1 MSTVNLEHLF
11 KPSSVAV
18 IGASNRPHSVGQ
30 VIMRNLLAGGFDGPI
45 MPVNP
50 RSQSIGGVLAY
61 PDVENLPVVPELA
74 VICVPPQAVIP
85 VMECLDR
92 KGCKAAIVLTA
103 GLGSVPYDE
112 TRSVKQAMLEIAAR
126 NKMRLLGPNCLGLM
140 VPPIGLN
147 ASFSHQSASKGKIA
161 FVSQSGAL
169 CTAVLDW
176 AAARGVGFS
185 HFVSLGECDDVD
197 FGDVIDYLGSDPDT
211 RAIMLY
217 IESIHERRSFI
228 SAARAAS
235 RNKPILCIKSGRFA
249 EGAAAAASH
258 TGALAG
264 ADDVFDAAI
273 KRAGVLRVY
282 TIAEMFSAA
291 ETLSRMRPFRGDK
304 LGIITNGGGIGVLA
318 VDALI
323 ERHGHLAHLEQS
335 TIDNLNSVLPDTWSH
350 ANPVDIIGDAPGER
364 YAKSIDKVL
373 ADPNIDSL
381 LVMHAPTAITNP
393 VEVARG
399 VIDAVKNSKKN
410 ILTNW
415 VGEATVAP
423 ARVLFNE
430 AGLPTYNT
438 PEQAVAAFQ
447 HMVNYRKLQDL
458 LMETPPSV
466 PQDFTPEIDKARGI
480 IHLAIHSGRTMLT
493 EPEAKAVLDCY
504 GINTVKTLSVETT
517 EQAVATA
524 EKIGFPVALKI
535 LSDDISHKSDVGGVV
550 LNLES
555 GEEVHR
561 AATKMLKNIG
571 KQFPDA
577 RLRGFTVQEMV
588 KRQNAR
594 ELIVGMTTDPIFGPV
609 ILFGHG
615 GVEVEV
621 VRDRAMALPPLNMKL
636 ARELVEGTRIY
647 NLLKGYRDVPP
658 VNLEELYMTLVR
670 LSQLVVHLG
679 EVVELDMNPLLIDQK
694 GVIALDA
701 RIKVTPKVESDDK
714 RLAIHPYPRHLKQEI
729 VLEDGTKYMLRPIKP
744 EDEPAHYAFMSKL
757 TPEDIHF
764 RFFGSVRELPHSEMA
779 RQTQLDY
786 DRAMAF
792 VATVPNGTSQGD
804 IHGIVQVA
812 IDPNNEHAE
821 YAVMVR
827 SDIKGRGLGRIL
839 MEKMIEFCRAKGVA
853 TFIGQ
858 VLPNNRRMLTLCE
871 KLGFSRKYLEDEEV
885 FEVTLP
891 LGQPSKPHA

>member
-1 MSTVNLEHLF
+1 MSTINLDHLF
-11 KPSSVAV
+11 KPKSVAV
-18 IGASNRPHSVGQ
+18 IGASNRPHSVGH
-30 VIMRNLLAGGFDGPI
+30 VLMRNLLAGGFDGPI

-61 PDVENLPVVPELA
+61 PDVNSLPVVPELA
-74 VICVPPQAVIP
+74 VICVPPKAVVP
-85 VMECLDR
+85 VMECLAE
-92 KGCKAAIVLTA
+92 KCCLAAIVLTA
-103 GLGSVPYDE
+103 GLGAEQYDDKR
-112 TRSVKQAMLEIAAR
+112 TVKQAMLDIAAQR
-126 NKMRLLGPNCLGLM
+126 KMRLLGPNCLGLM
-140 VPPIGLN
+140 VPGIGLN
-147 ASFSHQSASKGKIA
+147 ASFSHQNIGSGKIA

-176 AAARGVGFS
+176 AAARGIGFS
-185 HFVSLGECDDVD
+185 HFISLGECDDVD
-197 FGDVIDYLGSDPDT
+197 FGDVIDYLGSDPNT

-282 TIAEMFSAA
+282 TVSEMFSAA

-304 LGIITNGGGIGVLA
+304 LGIVTNGGGIGVLA

-323 ERHGHLAHLEQS
+323 ERQGHLAQLDDS
-335 TIDNLNSVLPDTWSH
+335 TIAELDKVLPPTWSR

-364 YAKSIDKVL
+364 YAKAIETVL
-373 ADPNIDSL
+373 TDSNIDSL
-381 LVMHAPTAITNP
+381 LVMHAPTAITDP

-399 VIDAVKNSKKN
+399 VIDKIKDSKKN

-415 VGEATVAP
+415 VGEATVAE
-423 ARVLFNE
+423 ARNMFYA
-430 AGLPTYNT
+430 AGIPTYRT
-438 PEQAVAAFQ
+438 PENAVAAFQ

-466 PQDFTPEIDKARGI
+466 PRDYTPQTDKARSI
-480 IHLAIHSGRTMLT
+480 IHSAIHAGRDMLT
-493 EPEAKAVLDCY
+493 EPEAKAVLECY
-504 GINTVKTLSVETT
+504 GINTVKTIAASDVE
-517 EQAVATA
+517 EAVRTA
-524 EKIGFPVALKI
+524 DDIGYPIALKI

-550 LNLES
+550 LNLDS
-555 GEEVHR
+555 SDEVR
-561 AATKMLKNIG
+561 AAATKMQRTIAQK
-571 KQFPDA
+571 FPKA
-577 RLRGFTVQEMV
+577 RLRGFTIQEMV
-588 KRQNAR
+588 TRAGAR

-647 NLLKGYRDVPP
+647 KLLKGYRDVPP
-658 VNLEELYMTLVR
+658 VNLEDLYMTLVR

-679 EVVELDMNPLLIDQK
+679 EVVELDMNPLLADQH

-701 RIKVTPKVESDDK
+701 RIKVTPKVVSDDK
-714 RLAIHPYPRHLKQEI
+714 RLAIHPYPRHLKQEL
-729 VLEDGTKYMLRPIKP
+729 VMDDGTTYLLRPIKP
-744 EDEPAHYAFMSKL
+744 EDEPAHYEFMSRL

-786 DRAMAF
+786 DRDMAF
-792 VATVPNGTSQGD
+792 LAVVPDGPEQGQ
-804 IHGIVQVA
+804 IHGIVQVV

-821 YAVMVR
+821 YAIMVR
-827 SDIKGRGLGRIL
+827 SDIKGRGLGRVL
-839 MEKMIEFCRAKGVA
+839 MEQMIAYCRRKGTE

-858 VLPNNRRMLTLCE
+858 VLPSNRRMLTLCE
-871 KLGFSRKYLEDEEV
+871 KLGFSRKYIPDEDV

-891 LGQPSKPHA
+891 LQRDAE

>member
-18 IGASNRPHSVGQ
+18 IGASNRPHSVGH

-61 PDVENLPVVPELA
+61 RDVESLPVVPELA
-74 VICVPPQAVIP
+74 VICVPPKAVIP
-85 VMECLDR
+85 VMECLDQ

-103 GLGSVPYDE
+103 GLGTTPHDD
-112 TRSVKQAMLEIAAR
+112 TRSVKQAMLETAAR

-140 VPPIGLN
+140 VPGIGLN
-147 ASFSHQSASKGKIA
+147 ASFSHQSIENGKIA

-185 HFVSLGECDDVD
+185 HFISLGECDDVD
-197 FGDVIDYLGSDPDT
+197 FGDVIDYLGSDPET

-282 TIAEMFSAA
+282 TVSEMFSAA
-291 ETLSRMRPFRGDK
+291 ETLSRMRPFKGDK

-318 VDALI
+318 VDSLI
-323 ERHGHLAHLEQS
+323 EQHGQLAHLEDS
-335 TIDNLNSVLPDTWSH
+335 TIDSLNKVLPNTWSH
-350 ANPVDIIGDAPGER
+350 ANPIDIIGDAPGER
-364 YAKSIDKVL
+364 YAGAIEQVL
-373 ADPNIDSL
+373 KDPNIDSL
-381 LVMHAPTAITNP
+381 LVMHAPTAITDP

-399 VIDAVKNSKKN
+399 VIDAIKNTRKN

-415 VGEATVAP
+415 VGEATVTE
-423 ARVLFNE
+423 ARKLFY
-430 AGLPTYNT
+430 ASGIPTYRT
-438 PEQAVAAFQ
+438 PENAVTAFQ

-466 PQDFTPEIDKARGI
+466 PQDFTPETDRAREI
-480 IHLAIHSGRTMLT
+480 IHAAIHSGRNMLT
-493 EPEAKAVLDCY
+493 EPEAKQVLECY
-504 GINTVKTLSVETT
+504 GINTVKTISVESVA
-517 EQAVATA
+517 EAVSTA
-524 EKIGFPVALKI
+524 EKIGYPVALKI
-535 LSDDISHKSDVGGVV
+535 LSNDISHKSDVGGVV
-550 LNLES
+550 LNLENA
-555 GEEVHR
+555 EEVAH
-561 AATKMLKNIG
+561 AGEKMLKNIG
-571 KQFPDA
+571 EQFPNA
-577 RLRGFTVQEMV
+577 RLRGFTVQQMV
-588 KRQNAR
+588 TRRNAR

-658 VNLEELYMTLVR
+658 VNLEELFMTLVR

-701 RIKVTPKVESDDK
+701 RIKVTPKVESEDT

-729 VLEDGTKYMLRPIKP
+729 VLEDGTQYMLRPIKP

-804 IHGIVQVA
+804 IHGIVQVV
-812 IDPNNEHAE
+812 IDPNDEHAE
-821 YAVMVR
+821 YAIMVR

-839 MEKMIEFCRAKGVA
+839 MEKMIEFCRAKGVG
-853 TFIGQ
+853 TFVGQ
-858 VLPNNRRMLTLCE
+858 VLPSNRRMLTLCE
-871 KLGFSRKYLEDEEV
+871 KLGFTRKYLEDEEV
-885 FEVTLP
+885 FEVKLP
-891 LGQPSKPHA
+891 LNHH

>member
-1 MSTVNLEHLF
+1 MSTINLDHLF
-11 KPSSVAV
+11 KPKSVAV
-18 IGASNRPHSVGQ
+18 IGASNRPRSVGS
-30 VIMRNLLAGGFDGPI
+30 VLMRNLLSGGFDGPI

-61 PDVENLPVVPELA
+61 PDVDSLPVVPELA
-74 VICVPPQAVIP
+74 VICVPPKAVVP
-85 VMECLDR
+85 VMECLAE
-92 KGCKAAIVLTA
+92 KGCLAAIVLTA
-103 GLGSVPYDE
+103 GLGAEQYDE
-112 TRSVKQAMLEIAAR
+112 KHTVKQAMLDIAASK
-126 NKMRLLGPNCLGLM
+126 NIRLLGPNCLGLM
-140 VPPIGLN
+140 VPGIGLN
-147 ASFSHQSASKGKIA
+147 ASFSHQSIGNGKIA

-176 AAARGVGFS
+176 AAARDIGFS
-185 HFVSLGECDDVD
+185 HFISLGECDDVD

-282 TIAEMFSAA
+282 TVSEMFSAA

-304 LGIITNGGGIGVLA
+304 LGIVTNGGGIGVLA

-323 ERHGHLAHLEQS
+323 ERHGQLAHLEDE
-335 TIDNLNSVLPDTWSH
+335 TIAALNEVLPPTWSH

-364 YAKSIDKVL
+364 YAKAIDVVL
-373 ADPNIDSL
+373 KDKNIDSL
-381 LVMHAPTAITNP
+381 LVMHAPTAITDP
-393 VEVARG
+393 VEVAQG
-399 VIDAVKNSKKN
+399 VIDTIKDSKKN

-415 VGEATVAP
+415 VGEATVAE
-423 ARVLFNE
+423 ARNMFYT
-430 AGLPTYNT
+430 AGIPTYRT
-438 PEQAVAAFQ
+438 PENAVAAFQ
-447 HMVNYRKLQDL
+447 HMVNFRKLQDL

-466 PQDFTPEIDKARGI
+466 PHDFTPDIDKARSI
-480 IHLAIHSGRTMLT
+480 IHSAIHAGRDMLT
-493 EPEAKAVLDCY
+493 EPEAKSVLECY
-504 GINTVKTLSVETT
+504 GINIVKTYAALDIDD
-517 EQAVATA
+517 AVSKA
-524 EKIGFPVALKI
+524 EKIGRPVALKI

-550 LNLES
+550 LNLEN
-555 GEEVHR
+555 GEEVR
-561 AATKMLKNIG
+561 VAAEKMNRIIRQK
-571 KQFPDA
+571 FPKA

-588 KRQNAR
+588 KRDGAR

-636 ARELVEGTRIY
+636 ARELVEGTRIHK
-647 NLLKGYRDVPP
+647 LLKGYRDVPA

-670 LSQLVVHLG
+670 LSQLVVQLG
-679 EVVELDMNPLLIDQK
+679 EVVELDMNPLLADRN

-701 RIKVTPKVESDDK
+701 RIKVTPKVLSDDK
-714 RLAIHPYPRHLKQEI
+714 RLAIHPYPRHLKEN
-729 VLEDGTKYMLRPIKP
+729 VTMEDGTTYLLRPIKP
-744 EDEPAHYAFMSKL
+744 EDEPAHYEFMSRL

-786 DRAMAF
+786 DRDMAF
-792 VATVPNGTSQGD
+792 LAIRTEGGEEVE
-804 IHGIVQVA
+804 IHGIVQVV
-812 IDPNNEHAE
+812 IDPNNEKAE
-821 YAVMVR
+821 YAIMVR

-839 MEKMIEFCRAKGVA
+839 MEKMIEFCRRKGTD

-871 KLGFSRKYLEDEEV
+871 SLGFTRKFIPDEEV

-891 LGQPSKPHA
+891 LQRDPE

>member
-1 MSTVNLEHLF
+1 MSTINLDHLF
-11 KPSSVAV
+11 KPKSVAV
-18 IGASNRPHSVGQ
+18 VGASNRPHSVGQ
-30 VIMRNLLAGGFDGPI
+30 VLMRNLLSGGFDGPI

-61 PDVENLPVVPELA
+61 PDVESLPVVPELA
-74 VICVPPQAVIP
+74 VICVPPKAVVP
-85 VMECLDR
+85 TMECLAN
-92 KGCKAAIVLTA
+92 KGCMAAIVLTA
-103 GLGSVPYDE
+103 GLGSEQYDD
-112 TRSVKQAMLEIAAR
+112 TRTIKQAMLDIAAE
-126 NKMRLLGPNCLGLM
+126 NKIRILGPNCLGLM
-140 VPPIGLN
+140 VPGIGLN
-147 ASFSHQSASKGKIA
+147 ASFSHQAIGKGKIA

-176 AAARGVGFS
+176 AAARDIGFS
-185 HFVSLGECDDVD
+185 HFISLGECDDVD

-282 TIAEMFSAA
+282 TVSEMFSAA

-323 ERHGHLAHLEQS
+323 ERQGQLAHLEDK
-335 TIDNLNSVLPDTWSH
+335 TIESLNEVLPSTWSH
-350 ANPVDIIGDAPGER
+350 ANPVDIIGDAPGDR
-364 YAKSIDKVL
+364 YASAIEEVL
-373 ADPNIDSL
+373 NDPNIDSL
-381 LVMHAPTAITNP
+381 LVMHAPTAITDP

-399 VIDAVKNSKKN
+399 VIKSIEGSRKN

-415 VGEATVAP
+415 VGEATVAE
-423 ARVLFNE
+423 ARNMFYA
-430 AGLPTYNT
+430 AGIPTYRT
-438 PEQAVAAFQ
+438 PENAVAAFQ
-447 HMVNYRKLQDL
+447 HMVNYRKLQDM
-458 LMETPPSV
+458 LMETPPSI
-466 PQDFTPEIDKARGI
+466 PGDFTPETDKARQI
-480 IHLAIHSGRTMLT
+480 IHAAIHSGRDMLT
-493 EPEAKAVLDCY
+493 EPEAKAVLECY
-504 GINTVKTLSVETT
+504 GINTVKTVATSSVEEAVSIAT
-517 EQAVATA
+517 E
-524 EKIGFPVALKI
+524 IGYPVALKI
-535 LSDDISHKSDVGGVV
+535 LSDDISHKSDVGGVA
-550 LNLES
+550 LSLES
-555 GEEVHR
+555 AEEVQ
-561 AATKMLKNIG
+561 AAAEKMLSKVA
-571 KQFPDA
+571 KKFPNA
-577 RLRGFTVQEMV
+577 RIRGFSVQQMV
-588 KRQNAR
+588 TRSGAR

-621 VRDRAMALPPLNMKL
+621 VRDRSMALPPLNMKL
-636 ARELVEGTRIY
+636 ARELVEGTRISK
-647 NLLKGYRDVPP
+647 LLKGYRDVPAID
-658 VNLEELYMTLVR
+658 LEDLYMTLVR
-670 LSQLVVHLG
+670 LSQMVVHLG
-679 EVVELDMNPLLIDQK
+679 EITELDMNPLLADQS

-701 RIKVTPKVESDDK
+701 RIKVTPKVVSDDN
-714 RLAIHPYPRHLKQEI
+714 RLAIHPYPRHLKQEL
-729 VLEDGTKYMLRPIKP
+729 VLEDGTKYLLRPIKP
-744 EDEPAHYAFMSKL
+744 EDEPDHYEFMSRL
-757 TPEDIHF
+757 TIEDIHF

-786 DRAMAF
+786 DRDMAF
-792 VATVPNGTSQGD
+792 LAVVPEGPEKGK
-804 IHGIVQVA
+804 IHGIVQVS
-812 IDPNNEHAE
+812 IDPNNEKAE

-827 SDIKGRGLGRIL
+827 SDIKGRGLGRVL
-839 MEKMIEFCRAKGVA
+839 MEKMIEYCRHKGVQ

-858 VLPNNRRMLTLCE
+858 VLTDNRRMLTLCE
-871 KLGFSRKYLEDEEV
+871 KLGFSRKFLPEEEV

-891 LGQPSKPHA
+891 LQRDPE

>member
-1 MSTVNLEHLF
+1 MSTIHLDHLF

-18 IGASNRPHSVGQ
+18 IGASNRAHSVGQ
-30 VIMRNLLAGGFDGPI
+30 VLMRNLLAGGFDGPI

-50 RSQSIGGVLAY
+50 HSQSIGGVLAY
-61 PDVENLPVVPELA
+61 PDVNSLPVVPELG
-74 VICVPPQAVIP
+74 VICVPPKAVVP
-85 VMECLDR
+85 VMECLVE
-92 KGCKAAIVLTA
+92 KGCRAAIVLTA
-103 GLGSVPYDE
+103 GLGSTPFDE
-112 TRSVKQAMLEIAAR
+112 NRSVKQAMLDTAAK
-126 NKMRLLGPNCLGLM
+126 NKMRILGPNCLGLM
-140 VPPIGLN
+140 VPGIGLN
-147 ASFSHQSASKGKIA
+147 ASFSHQSIEKGKIA

-185 HFVSLGECDDVD
+185 HFISLGECDDVD
-197 FGDVIDYLGSDPDT
+197 FGDVIDYLGSDPET

-282 TIAEMFSAA
+282 TVSEMFSAA

-318 VDALI
+318 VDSLI
-323 ERHGHLAHLEQS
+323 EQHGQLAHLEQS
-335 TIDNLNSVLPDTWSH
+335 TIESLDAVLPATWSH
-350 ANPVDIIGDAPGER
+350 ANPIDIIGDAPGER
-364 YAKSIDKVL
+364 YARAIDRVL
-373 ADPNIDSL
+373 KDPNIDSL
-381 LVMHAPTAITNP
+381 LVMHAPTAITDP

-399 VIDAVKNSKKN
+399 VIEAIKNTRKN

-415 VGEATVAP
+415 VGEATVLE
-423 ARVLFNE
+423 ARKLFYA
-430 AGLPTYNT
+430 AGIPTYRT
-438 PEQAVAAFQ
+438 PENAVTAFQ

-466 PQDFTPEIDKARGI
+466 PQDFTPETDKARQI
-480 IHLAIHSGRTMLT
+480 IHSAIHAGRSMLT
-493 EPEAKAVLDCY
+493 EPEAKSVLECY
-504 GINTVKTLSVETT
+504 GINTVKTISAETVT
-517 EQAVATA
+517 DAVQTA
-524 EKIGFPVALKI
+524 KDIGFPVALKI

-550 LNLES
+550 LNLETA
-555 GEEVHR
+555 EEVEH
-561 AATKMLKNIG
+561 AAEKMLKNIG
-571 KQFPDA
+571 DQFPKA
-577 RLRGFTVQEMV
+577 RLRGFTVQQMV
-588 KRQNAR
+588 TRRNAR

-658 VNLEELYMTLVR
+658 VDLEELYMTLVR

-679 EVVELDMNPLLIDQK
+679 EVVELDMNPLLIDQT

-701 RIKVTPKVESDDK
+701 RIKVTPKVESDDQ

-729 VLEDGTKYMLRPIKP
+729 VLEDGTKYLLRPIKP
-744 EDEPAHYAFMSKL
+744 EDEPAHYQFMSKL

-792 VATVPNGTSQGD
+792 VALIEDHDPEEGP

-812 IDPNNEHAE
+812 IDPNNETAE
-821 YAVMVR
+821 YAIMVR
-827 SDIKGRGLGRIL
+827 SDIKGRGLGRVL
-839 MEKMIEFCRAKGVA
+839 MEKMIEFCRAKGVHM
-853 TFIGQ
+853 FVGQ
-858 VLPNNRRMLTLCE
+858 VLPTNRRMLTLCE
-871 KLGFSRKYLEDEEV
+871 KLGFTRKYLQDEDV

-891 LGQPSKPHA
+891 LTDAPNPD

>member
-1 MSTVNLEHLF
+1 MSTINLDHLF
-11 KPSSVAV
+11 KPKSVAV
-18 IGASNRPHSVGQ
+18 IGASNRPHSVGS
-30 VIMRNLLAGGFDGPI
+30 VLMKNLLAGGFDGPI

-61 PDVENLPVVPELA
+61 PDVESLPVVPELA
-74 VICVPPQAVIP
+74 VICVPPKGVVA
-85 VMECLDR
+85 VMESLAE
-92 KGCKAAIVLTA
+92 KGCLAAIVLTA
-103 GLGSVPYDE
+103 GLGSEQHDE
-112 TRSVKQAMLEIAAR
+112 KRTIKQAMLDIAAT
-126 NKMRLLGPNCLGLM
+126 KKVRLLGPNCLGLM
-140 VPPIGLN
+140 VPGIGLN
-147 ASFSHQSASKGKIA
+147 ASFSHQSIGSGKIA

-176 AAARGVGFS
+176 AVARGIGFS

-197 FGDVIDYLGSDPDT
+197 FGDVIDYLGSDPET

-282 TIAEMFSAA
+282 TVSEMFSAA

-304 LGIITNGGGIGVLA
+304 LGIVTNGGGIGVLA

-323 ERHGHLAHLEQS
+323 ERKGHLAQLEDT
-335 TIDNLNSVLPDTWSH
+335 TITALDSVLPPTWSH

-364 YAKSIDKVL
+364 YAKTIDAVL
-373 ADPNIDSL
+373 KDKNIDSL
-381 LVMHAPTAITNP
+381 LVMHAPTAITDP
-393 VEVARG
+393 VEVAQG
-399 VIDAVKNSKKN
+399 VIDTIKGSKKN

-415 VGEATVAP
+415 VGEATVAE
-423 ARVLFNE
+423 ARNMFYA
-430 AGLPTYNT
+430 AGIPTYRT
-438 PEQAVAAFQ
+438 PENAVAAFQ
-447 HMVNYRKLQDL
+447 HMVNFRKLQEL

-466 PQDFTPEIDKARGI
+466 PHDFTPDTDKARSI
-480 IHLAIHSGRTMLT
+480 IHAAIHAGRDMLT
-493 EPEAKAVLDCY
+493 EPEAKSVLECF
-504 GINTVKTLSVETT
+504 GINTVKTFAAPNT
-517 EQAVATA
+517 EDAVTKA
-524 EKIGFPVALKI
+524 EEIGRPVALKI

-550 LNLES
+550 LNLEN
-555 GEEVHR
+555 GVEVR
-561 AATKMLKNIG
+561 AAAEKMQRIISQK
-571 KQFPDA
+571 FPDA

-588 KRQNAR
+588 KRAGAK

-636 ARELVEGTRIY
+636 ARELVEGTRIHK
-647 NLLKGYRDVPP
+647 LLQGYRDVPA

-670 LSQLVVHLG
+670 LSQLVVQLG
-679 EVVELDMNPLLIDQK
+679 EVVELDMNPLLADRE

-701 RIKVTPKVESDDK
+701 RIKVTPKVASDEN
-714 RLAIHPYPRHLKQEI
+714 RLAIHPYPRHLKQN
-729 VLEDGTKYMLRPIKP
+729 VTMDDGTVYLLRPIKP
-744 EDEPAHYAFMSKL
+744 EDEPAHYEFMSRL

-786 DRAMAF
+786 DRDMAF
-792 VATVPNGTSQGD
+792 LAIVPDGD
-804 IHGIVQVA
+804 GEGEIHGIVQVV
-812 IDPNNEHAE
+812 IDPNNETAE
-821 YAVMVR
+821 YAIMVR

-839 MEKMIEFCRAKGVA
+839 MEQMIEFCRRKGTE

-871 KLGFSRKYLEDEEV
+871 NLGFSRKFIAEEEV

-891 LGQPSKPHA
+891 LQRPSE

>member
-1 MSTVNLEHLF
+1 MSTINLDHLF
-11 KPSSVAV
+11 KPKSVAV
-18 IGASNRPHSVGQ
+18 IGASNRPHSVGS
-30 VIMRNLLAGGFDGPI
+30 VLMKNLLAGGFDGPI

-61 PDVENLPVVPELA
+61 PDVDSLPVVPELA
-74 VICVPPQAVIP
+74 VICVPPKGVVP
-85 VMECLDR
+85 VMECLAE
-92 KGCKAAIVLTA
+92 KGCLAAIVLTA
-103 GLGSVPYDE
+103 GLGAEQYDDNR
-112 TRSVKQAMLEIAAR
+112 TVKQAMLDIATSK
-126 NKMRLLGPNCLGLM
+126 KMRLLGPNCLGLM
-140 VPPIGLN
+140 VPGIGLN
-147 ASFSHQSASKGKIA
+147 ASFSHQSIGSGKIA

-176 AAARGVGFS
+176 AAARGIGFS
-185 HFVSLGECDDVD
+185 HFISLGECDDV
-197 FGDVIDYLGSDPDT
+197 DVIDYLGSDPDT

-282 TIAEMFSAA
+282 TVSEMFSAA

-304 LGIITNGGGIGVLA
+304 LGIVTNGGGIGVLA

-323 ERHGHLAHLEQS
+323 ERHGQLAHLEDE
-335 TIDNLNSVLPDTWSH
+335 TISALDEILPPTWSH

-364 YAKSIDKVL
+364 YAKTIDAVL
-373 ADPNIDSL
+373 KDKNIDSL
-381 LVMHAPTAITNP
+381 LVMHAPTAITDP
-393 VEVARG
+393 VEVAQG
-399 VIDAVKNSKKN
+399 VIDTIKGSKKN

-415 VGEATVAP
+415 VGEATVAE
-423 ARVLFNE
+423 ARNMFYA
-430 AGLPTYNT
+430 AGIPTYRT
-438 PEQAVAAFQ
+438 PENAVAAFQ
-447 HMVNYRKLQDL
+447 HMVNFRKLQDL

-466 PQDFTPEIDKARGI
+466 PHDFTPDIDKARSI
-480 IHLAIHSGRTMLT
+480 IHAAIHAGRNMLT
-493 EPEAKAVLDCY
+493 EPEAKSVLECF
-504 GINTVKTLSVETT
+504 GINTVKTYAARDV
-517 EQAVATA
+517 QDAVSKA
-524 EKIGFPVALKI
+524 EEIGRPVALKI
-535 LSDDISHKSDVGGVV
+535 LSDDISHKSDVGGVI
-550 LNLES
+550 LNLEN
-555 GEEVHR
+555 GEEVR
-561 AATKMLKNIG
+561 AAAEKMERVIREK
-571 KQFPDA
+571 FPEA

-588 KRQNAR
+588 KRSGAR

-636 ARELVEGTRIY
+636 ARELVEGTRIHK
-647 NLLKGYRDVPP
+647 LLQGYRDVPA

-670 LSQLVVHLG
+670 LSQLVVQLG
-679 EVVELDMNPLLIDQK
+679 EVVELDMNPLLADRE

-701 RIKVTPKVESDDK
+701 RIKVTPKVLSDEN
-714 RLAIHPYPRHLKQEI
+714 RLAIHPYPRHLKEK
-729 VLEDGTKYMLRPIKP
+729 VVMDDGTTYLLRPIKP
-744 EDEPAHYAFMSKL
+744 EDEPAHYEFMSRL

-786 DRAMAF
+786 DRDMAF
-792 VATVPNGTSQGD
+792 LAILVDGD
-804 IHGIVQVA
+804 EEVEFHGIVQVV
-812 IDPNNEHAE
+812 IDPNNETAE
-821 YAVMVR
+821 YAIMVR

-839 MEKMIEFCRAKGVA
+839 MEKMIEFCRRKGTE

-871 KLGFSRKYLEDEEV
+871 SLGFTRKFIPDEDV

-891 LGQPSKPHA
+891 LQRDTE

>member
-1 MSTVNLEHLF
+1 MSTINLDHLF
-11 KPSSVAV
+11 KPKSVAV
-18 IGASNRPHSVGQ
+18 IGASNRPHSVGS
-30 VIMRNLLAGGFDGPI
+30 VLMKNLLAGGFNGPI

-61 PDVENLPVVPELA
+61 PDVNSLPVVPELA
-74 VICVPPQAVIP
+74 VICVPPKAIVP
-85 VMECLDR
+85 VMECLAE
-92 KGCKAAIVLTA
+92 KGCLAAVVLTA
-103 GLGSVPYDE
+103 GLGAERYDE
-112 TRSVKQAMLEIAAR
+112 GRTVKQAMLDIAASR
-126 NKMRLLGPNCLGLM
+126 KIRLLGPNCLGLM
-140 VPPIGLN
+140 VPGIGLN
-147 ASFSHQSASKGKIA
+147 ASFSHQSIGSGKIA

-176 AAARGVGFS
+176 SAARGIGFS
-185 HFVSLGECDDVD
+185 HFISLGECDDVD

-282 TIAEMFSAA
+282 TVSEMFSAA

-304 LGIITNGGGIGVLA
+304 LGIVTNGGGIGVLA

-323 ERHGHLAHLEQS
+323 ERHGQLAHLEDE
-335 TIDNLNSVLPDTWSH
+335 TITALDEVLPSTWSH

-364 YAKSIDKVL
+364 YAKAIDVVL
-373 ADPNIDSL
+373 KDKNIDSL
-381 LVMHAPTAITNP
+381 LVMHAPTAITDP
-393 VEVARG
+393 VEVAER
-399 VIDAVKNSKKN
+399 VIEKIKASKKN

-415 VGEATVAP
+415 VGEATVAE
-423 ARVLFNE
+423 ARNMFYA
-430 AGLPTYNT
+430 AGIPTYRT
-438 PEQAVAAFQ
+438 PENAVAAFQ
-447 HMVNYRKLQDL
+447 HMVNFRKLQDL

-466 PQDFTPEIDKARGI
+466 PHDFTPDTDKARRI
-480 IHLAIHSGRTMLT
+480 IHAAIHAGRHMLT
-493 EPEAKAVLDCY
+493 EPEAKSVLECF
-504 GINTVKTLSVETT
+504 GINTVKTYAAHDVEEAVKKA
-517 EQAVATA
+517 EQ
-524 EKIGFPVALKI
+524 IGRPVALKI
-535 LSDDISHKSDVGGVV
+535 LSDDISHKSDVGGVI
-550 LNLES
+550 LDLETP
-555 GEEVHR
+555 EEVRTAAEKMHR
-561 AATKMLKNIG
+561 VISEK
-571 KQFPDA
+571 FPEA

-588 KRQNAR
+588 KRAGAR
-594 ELIVGMTTDPIFGPV
+594 ELIIGMTTDPIFGPV

-621 VRDRAMALPPLNMKL
+621 VRDRSMALPPLNMKL
-636 ARELVEGTRIY
+636 ARELVEGTRIHK
-647 NLLKGYRDVPP
+647 LLQGYRDVPA

-670 LSQLVVHLG
+670 LSQLVVQLG
-679 EVVELDMNPLLIDQK
+679 EVVELDMNPLLADPN

-701 RIKVTPKVESDDK
+701 RIKVTPKVLSDEQ
-714 RLAIHPYPRHLKQEI
+714 RLAIHPYPRHLKEK
-729 VLEDGTKYMLRPIKP
+729 VVMDDGTTYLLRPIKP
-744 EDEPAHYAFMSKL
+744 EDEPAHYEFMSRL

-786 DRAMAF
+786 DRDMAF
-792 VATVPNGTSQGD
+792 LAILMNGD
-804 IHGIVQVA
+804 EEVEFHGIVQVV
-812 IDPNNEHAE
+812 IDPNNEKAE
-821 YAVMVR
+821 YAIMVR
-827 SDIKGRGLGRIL
+827 SDIKGRGLGRVL
-839 MEKMIEFCRAKGVA
+839 MEKMIEFCRHKGTE

-871 KLGFSRKYLEDEEV
+871 SLGFSRKFIAEEDV

-891 LGQPSKPHA
+891 LQRDHA

>member
-1 MSTVNLEHLF
+1 MSTKNLDHLF
-11 KPSSVAV
+11 KPKSVAV
-18 IGASNRPHSVGQ
+18 IGASNRPQSVGQ
-30 VIMRNLLAGGFDGPI
+30 VLMRNLLAGGFAGPI

-50 RSQSIGGVLAY
+50 HSQSIGGVLAY
-61 PDVENLPVVPELA
+61 PDVNSLPVTPELA
-74 VICVPPQAVIP
+74 VICVPPKGVVP
-85 VMECLDR
+85 TMECLAE
-92 KGCKAAIVLTA
+92 KGCLAAIVLTA
-103 GLGSVPYDE
+103 GLGSEQYDE
-112 TRSVKQAMLEIAAR
+112 KRTVKQAMLDIASAH
-126 NKMRLLGPNCLGLM
+126 KMRLLGPNCLGLM
-140 VPPIGLN
+140 VPGIGLN
-147 ASFSHQSASKGKIA
+147 ASFSHRSIGKGNIA

-169 CTAVLDW
+169 CTAVIDW
-176 AAARGVGFS
+176 AAARGMGFS
-185 HFVSLGECDDVD
+185 HFVSLGECADID
-197 FGDVIDYLGSDPDT
+197 FGDLIDYLGSDPNT

-282 TIAEMFSAA
+282 TVNEMFAAA

-304 LGIITNGGGIGVLA
+304 LGIVTNGGGIGVLA

-323 ERHGHLAHLEQS
+323 ERQGQLAKLEDK
-335 TIDNLNSVLPDTWSH
+335 TIESLNAVLPETWSH

-364 YAKSIDKVL
+364 YAKAIDCILEDK
-373 ADPNIDSL
+373 NIDSL
-381 LVMHAPTAITNP
+381 LVMHAPTAITDP

-399 VIDAVKNSKKN
+399 VIDTIKHSKKN

-415 VGEATVAP
+415 VGEASVAE
-423 ARVLFNE
+423 ARNMFYA
-430 AGLPTYNT
+430 AGIPTYRT
-438 PEQAVAAFQ
+438 PENAVAAFQ

-466 PQDFTPEIDKARGI
+466 PHDFNPKTDEARNI
-480 IHLAIHSGRTMLT
+480 IQRAIHAGRNMLT
-493 EPEAKAVLDCY
+493 EPEAKAVLECY
-504 GINTVKTLSVETT
+504 GINTVKTVVASNVE
-517 EQAVATA
+517 EAVKTA
-524 EKIGFPVALKI
+524 NDIGYPVALKI
-535 LSDDISHKSDVGGVV
+535 LSDDISHKSDVGGVA

-555 GEEVHR
+555 ADEVEA
-561 AATKMLKNIG
+561 AATKMLHNIE

-577 RLRGFTVQEMV
+577 RIRGFTVQEMV
-588 KRQNAR
+588 KRNEAR
-594 ELIVGMTTDPIFGPV
+594 ELIVGMSTDPIFGPV

-647 NLLKGYRDVPP
+647 KLLKGYRDVPA
-658 VNLEELYMTLVR
+658 VNLDDIYMTLVR
-670 LSQLVVHLG
+670 LSQLVVQLG
-679 EVVELDMNPLLIDQK
+679 EVVELDMNPLLADQK

-701 RIKVTPKVESDDK
+701 RIKVTPKVLSDDK
-714 RLAIHPYPRHLKQEI
+714 RLAIHPYPRHLKQEL
-729 VLEDGTKYMLRPIKP
+729 VLDDGTHYFLRPIKP
-744 EDEPAHYAFMSKL
+744 EDEPAHYQFMSKL

-786 DRAMAF
+786 DRDMALI
-792 VATVPNGTSQGD
+792 AIVPDGPEEGQ

-812 IDPNNEHAE
+812 IDPNNENAE

-839 MEKMIEFCRAKGVA
+839 MEKMIEYCRNKGTQ
-853 TFIGQ
+853 TFVGQ

-891 LGQPSKPHA
+891 LQSNPQ

>member
-50 RSQSIGGVLAY
+50 RNQSIGGVLAY
-61 PDVENLPVVPELA
+61 PDVESLPVVPEMA
-74 VICVPPQAVIP
+74 VICVPPQAVVP
-85 VMECLDR
+85 VMECLDQ

-103 GLGSVPYDE
+103 GLGSTPYDE
-112 TRSVKQAMLEIAAR
+112 TRSVKQAMLETAAR

-140 VPPIGLN
+140 VPGIGLN
-147 ASFSHQSASKGKIA
+147 ASFSHQSIEKGKIA

-185 HFVSLGECDDVD
+185 HFISLGECDDVD
-197 FGDVIDYLGSDPDT
+197 FGDVIDYLGSDPET

-282 TIAEMFSAA
+282 TVSEMFSAA
-291 ETLSRMRPFRGDK
+291 ETLSRMRPFKGDK

-318 VDALI
+318 VDSLI
-323 ERHGHLAHLEQS
+323 EQHGQLAHLEEG
-335 TIDNLNSVLPDTWSH
+335 TIDSLNKVLPDTWSH
-350 ANPVDIIGDAPGER
+350 ANPIDIIGDAPGER
-364 YAKSIDKVL
+364 YAGAIEQVL
-373 ADPNIDSL
+373 KDPNIDSL
-381 LVMHAPTAITNP
+381 LVMHAPTAITDP

-399 VIDAVKNSKKN
+399 VIDAIKNTRKN

-415 VGEATVAP
+415 VGEATVTE
-423 ARVLFNE
+423 ARKLFYA
-430 AGLPTYNT
+430 AGIPTYRT
-438 PEQAVAAFQ
+438 PENAVTAFQ

-466 PQDFTPEIDKARGI
+466 PQDFTPETDKARQI
-480 IHLAIHSGRTMLT
+480 IHSAIHSGRTMLT
-493 EPEAKAVLDCY
+493 EPEAKQVLECY
-504 GINTVKTLSVETT
+504 GINTVKTISVENVAG
-517 EQAVATA
+517 AVSTA
-524 EKIGFPVALKI
+524 KEIGFPVALKI

-555 GEEVHR
+555 AEEVEH
-561 AATKMLKNIG
+561 AAEKMLKNIG
-571 KQFPDA
+571 DQFPDA
-577 RLRGFTVQEMV
+577 RLRGFTVQQMV
-588 KRQNAR
+588 TRRNAR

-658 VNLEELYMTLVR
+658 VNLEELFMTLVR

-729 VLEDGTKYMLRPIKP
+729 VLEDGTQYMLRPIKP

-792 VATVPNGTSQGD
+792 VATVPDGTTGGD

-812 IDPNNEHAE
+812 IDPNNEYAE
-821 YAVMVR
+821 YAIMVR

-839 MEKMIEFCRAKGVA
+839 MEKMIEFCRAKGVE

-858 VLPNNRRMLTLCE
+858 VLPTNRRMLTLCE
-871 KLGFSRKYLEDEEV
+871 KLGFTRKYLEDEEV
-885 FEVTLP
+885 FEVKLP
-891 LGQPSKPHA
+891 LTHP

>member
-1 MSTVNLEHLF
+1 MSTINMDHLF
-11 KPSSVAV
+11 KPKSVAV

-30 VIMRNLLAGGFDGPI
+30 VIMRNLLAGGFNGPI

-50 RSQSIGGVLAY
+50 KSQSIGGVLAY
-61 PDVENLPVVPELA
+61 RDVESLPVVPELA
-74 VICVPPQAVIP
+74 VICVPPKAVVP
-85 VMECLDR
+85 TMECLAD
-92 KGCKAAIVLTA
+92 KGCMAAIVLTA
-103 GLGSVPYDE
+103 GLAAEMHDE
-112 TRSVKQAMLEIAAR
+112 THTIKQAMLDIAAR
-126 NKMRLLGPNCLGLM
+126 NKMRILGPNCLGLM
-140 VPPIGLN
+140 VPGIGLN
-147 ASFSHQSASKGKIA
+147 ASFSHQSIGTGKIA

-176 AAARGVGFS
+176 AAARGIGFS
-185 HFVSLGECDDVD
+185 HFISLGECDDVD

-211 RAIMLY
+211 RSIMLY
-217 IESIHERRSFI
+217 IESIQERRGFI

-264 ADDVFDAAI
+264 PDDVFDAAI

-282 TIAEMFSAA
+282 TVSEMFSAA
-291 ETLSRMRPFRGDK
+291 ETLSRMHPFRGDK

-323 ERHGHLAHLEQS
+323 ERHGRLAHLEDS
-335 TIDNLNSVLPDTWSH
+335 TIDALNAVLPSTWSH

-364 YAKSIDKVL
+364 YAKSIDAVL
-373 ADPNIDSL
+373 KDPNIDSL
-381 LVMHAPTAITNP
+381 LVMHAPTAITDP
-393 VEVARG
+393 VEVAQG
-399 VIDAVKNSKKN
+399 VIDAIKDSRKN

-415 VGEATVAP
+415 VGEATVAK
-423 ARVLFNE
+423 ARKLFYA
-430 AGLPTYNT
+430 AGIPTYRT
-438 PEQAVAAFQ
+438 PENAVAAFQ
-447 HMVNYRKLQDL
+447 HMVNYRKLQEV

-466 PQDFTPEIDKARGI
+466 PQDFTPETDKARKI
-480 IHLAIHSGRTMLT
+480 IHLAIHAGRDMLT
-493 EPEAKAVLDCY
+493 EPEAKAVLECY
-504 GINTVKTLSVETT
+504 GINTVKTVAAHTVEDAVET
-517 EQAVATA
+517 ADA
-524 EKIGFPVALKI
+524 IGYPVALKV

-550 LNLES
+550 LNLDNAD
-555 GEEVHR
+555 EVR
-561 AATKMLKNIG
+561 AAGTKMLRTIE
-571 KQFPDA
+571 QAFPKA
-577 RLRGFTVQEMV
+577 RLRGFTVQEMI
-588 KRQNAR
+588 KRAGAR

-609 ILFGHG
+609 IMFGHG

-647 NLLKGYRDVPP
+647 NLLRGYRDVPP
-658 VNLEELYMTLVR
+658 VNLEQLYMTLVR

-679 EVVELDMNPLLIDQK
+679 EVLELDMNPLLIDQT

-701 RIKVTPKVESDDK
+701 RIKVTPKVVSDDK
-714 RLAIHPYPRHLKQEI
+714 RLAIHPYPRHLKQELI
-729 VLEDGTKYMLRPIKP
+729 LEDGTKYLLRPIKP
-744 EDEPAHYAFMSKL
+744 EDEPAHYQFMSKL

-786 DRAMAF
+786 DRDMAF
-792 VATVPNGTSQGD
+792 LAIIPEGPEAGE
-804 IHGIVQVA
+804 IHGIVQVV
-812 IDPNNEHAE
+812 IDPNNDHAE

-839 MEKMIEFCRAKGVA
+839 MEKMIEYCRQKGTK

-871 KLGFSRKYLEDEEV
+871 KLGFSRKYLADEEV

-891 LGQPSKPHA
+891 LHREAS

>member
-18 IGASNRPHSVGQ
+18 IGASNRPRSVGQ
-30 VIMRNLLAGGFDGPI
+30 VIMRNLLAGGFAGPI

-50 RSQSIGGVLAY
+50 RHQSIGGVLAY
-61 PDVENLPVVPELA
+61 PDVESLPVVPEMA
-74 VICVPPQAVIP
+74 VICVPPAGVVPTI
-85 VMECLDR
+85 ECLVA
-92 KGCKAAIVLTA
+92 KGCMAAIVLTA
-103 GLGSVPYDE
+103 GLGSVAYDE
-112 TRSVKQAMLEIAAR
+112 NRSVKQAMLDVAAQC
-126 NKMRLLGPNCLGLM
+126 KMRILGPNCLGLM

-176 AAARGVGFS
+176 AAARGIGFS
-185 HFVSLGECDDVD
+185 HFISLGECDDVD
-197 FGDVIDYLGSDPDT
+197 FGDVIDYLGSDPET
-211 RAIMLY
+211 RSIMLY

-258 TGALAG
+258 TGAMAG

-304 LGIITNGGGIGVLA
+304 LGIVTNGGGIGVLA

-323 ERHGHLAHLEQS
+323 ERHGHLSELSPA
-335 TIDNLNSVLPDTWSH
+335 TIENLDKVLPSTWSR

-364 YAKSIDKVL
+364 YAHAIEHLL
-373 ADPNIDSL
+373 ADPQIDSL
-381 LVMHAPTAITNP
+381 LVMHAPTAITDP
-393 VEVARG
+393 VEVAQG
-399 VIDAVKNSKKN
+399 VIKAVEGTRKN

-415 VGEATVAP
+415 VGESTVAA
-423 ARVLFNE
+423 ARTLFNN
-430 AGLPTYNT
+430 AGFPTYNT

-447 HMVNYRKLQDL
+447 HMVNYRKLQDV

-466 PQDFTPEIDKARGI
+466 PQDFTPATEEARAI
-480 IHLAIHSGRTMLT
+480 IHRAIHAGRDMLT
-493 EPEAKAVLDCY
+493 EPEAKAVLECY
-504 GINTVKTLSVETT
+504 GINTVKTLSVETVD
-517 EQAVATA
+517 EAVTTA
-524 EKIGFPVALKI
+524 DSLGYPVALKI

-555 GEEVHR
+555 AEEVR
-561 AATKMLKNIG
+561 MAGTKMLKNIE
-571 KQFPDA
+571 KMFPNA

-636 ARELVEGTRIY
+636 ARELVENTRIY
-647 NLLKGYRDVPP
+647 NLLKGYRDVPA
-658 VNLEELYMTLVR
+658 VNLEMLYLTLVR

-679 EVVELDMNPLLIDQK
+679 EVVELDMNPLLIDQT

-701 RIKVTPKVESDDK
+701 RIKVTPKVESDDQ

-729 VLEDGTKYMLRPIKP
+729 VLEDGTTYMLRPIKP
-744 EDEPAHYAFMSKL
+744 EDEPAHYQFMSKL

-792 VATVPNGTSQGD
+792 VATVRDGEEKDQ
-804 IHGIVQVA
+804 IQGIVQVA
-812 IDPNNEHAE
+812 IDPKNENAE

-827 SDIKGRGLGRIL
+827 SDLKGRGLGRIL
-839 MEKMIEFCRAKGVA
+839 MEKMIEFCRAKGVQN
-853 TFIGQ
+853 FVGQ
-858 VLPNNRRMLTLCE
+858 VLPDNRRMLTLCE
-871 KLGFSRKYLEDEEV
+871 KLGFSRRYLADEEV

-891 LGQPSKPHA
+891 LDQPPPTV

>member
-1 MSTVNLEHLF
+1 MSTINLDHLF
-11 KPSSVAV
+11 KPKSVAV
-18 IGASNRPHSVGQ
+18 IGASNRPQSVGQ
-30 VIMRNLLAGGFDGPI
+30 VMMRNLLAGGFKGPI

-50 RSQSIGGVLAY
+50 HSESIGGVLAY
-61 PDVENLPVVPELA
+61 PTVESLPVTPELA
-74 VICVPPQAVIP
+74 VICVPPKAVVP
-85 VMECLDR
+85 TMECLAE
-92 KGCKAAIVLTA
+92 KGCLAAIVLTA
-103 GLGSVPYDE
+103 GLGAEAYDD
-112 TRSVKQAMLEIAAR
+112 TRSVKQAMLDIAAAH
-126 NKMRLLGPNCLGLM
+126 KMRLLGPNCLGLM
-140 VPPIGLN
+140 VPGIGLN
-147 ASFSHQSASKGKIA
+147 ASFSHQSIENGKIA

-176 AAARGVGFS
+176 AAARGIGFS
-185 HFVSLGECDDVD
+185 HFISLGECDDVD
-197 FGDVIDYLGSDPDT
+197 FGDVIDYLGSDPQT

-282 TIAEMFSAA
+282 TVSEMFSAA

-304 LGIITNGGGIGVLA
+304 LGIVTNGGGIGVLA

-323 ERHGHLAHLEQS
+323 ERNGHLAELS
-335 TIDNLNSVLPDTWSH
+335 DDTIGALNKVLPTTWSH
-350 ANPVDIIGDAPGER
+350 SNPVDIIGDAPGDR
-364 YAKSIDKVL
+364 YAKTIDCVL
-373 ADPNIDSL
+373 KDNNIDSL
-381 LVMHAPTAITNP
+381 LVMHAPTAITDP
-393 VEVARG
+393 VEVAQG
-399 VIDAVKNSKKN
+399 VIDVIKTSKKN

-415 VGEATVAP
+415 VGEATVAE
-423 ARVLFNE
+423 ARNMFYA
-430 AGLPTYNT
+430 AGIPTYRT
-438 PEQAVAAFQ
+438 PENAVAAFQ

-458 LMETPPSV
+458 LMETPPSM
-466 PQDFTPEIDKARGI
+466 PRDFTPQIDKAREI
-480 IHLAIHSGRTMLT
+480 IHTAIHAGRDMLT
-493 EPEAKAVLDCY
+493 EPEAKAVLECY
-504 GINTVKTLSVETT
+504 GIPTVKTLAASSVDE
-517 EQAVATA
+517 AVRIAD
-524 EKIGFPVALKI
+524 EIGYPVALKI
-535 LSDDISHKSDVGGVV
+535 LSDDISHKSDIGGVA

-555 GEEVHR
+555 ADEVKN
-561 AATKMLKNIG
+561 AATKMLRNVEKVY
-571 KQFPDA
+571 PDA
-577 RLRGFTVQEMV
+577 RVRGFTVQEMV
-588 KRQNAR
+588 KRSGAR

-636 ARELVEGTRIY
+636 ARELVESTRIY

-658 VNLEELYMTLVR
+658 VNLEDLYMTLVK

-679 EVVELDMNPLLIDQK
+679 EVLELDMNPLLADK
-694 GVIALDA
+694 DGVIALDA
-701 RIKVTPKVESDDK
+701 RIKVTPKVISDDK
-714 RLAIHPYPRHLKQEI
+714 RLAIHPYPRHLKKEL
-729 VLEDGTKYMLRPIKP
+729 VLDDGTTYLLRPIKP
-744 EDEPAHYAFMSKL
+744 EDEPAHYQFMSKL

-786 DRAMAF
+786 DRDMAF
-792 VATVPNGTSQGD
+792 LAIVPSGPEQGQ
-804 IHGIVQVA
+804 IHGMVQVV

-827 SDIKGRGLGRIL
+827 SDIKGRGLGRVL
-839 MEKMIEFCRAKGVA
+839 MEQMIEFCRRKGTE

-871 KLGFSRKYLEDEEV
+871 KLGFSRKYLADEEV

-891 LGQPSKPHA
+891 LQRDPD